1 MLEYYEM
8 SDQIFGLCSDTTSSN
23 TGKNKGAVSI
33 IIPYALKRPVLWLM
47 CRHHIYERH
56 VAHVMKEIFGP
67 TSSPSKKLYVIL
79 QKLWPQIYED
89 VNKLERIVKF
99 DWSQDAFRPGSL
111 LFKLALDTKE
121 FCITA
126 LHKNTFQ
133 RGDYKYLCELM
144 AFFLGAELSNFS
156 FKQPGAHHEAR
167 FMADCIYL
175 LVIQMTQKYH
185 PADSETVGKN
195 TINHLKV
202 ATNYIVFF
210 HGLVF
215 LKSPNASQAPSND
228 LMAFDIAFQLQTV
241 DEFKEFAAIGNVLYQ
256 SLKRHTWYLSP
267 QQVIFALADKD
278 LKTEVK
284 TNMLNK
290 LLSYDIPELKG
301 LIKKRPETKVE
312 IIPTSK
318 LEDFVNE
325 QSYLLFLLLEISK
338 KEILLWKEK
347 GIDACE
353 NEEFSQSFTYFSK
366 CVRALAVVNDR
377 AERHI
382 KLIQD
387 FIERTHNEDRL
398 QDTLQVFSSIIRN
411 INVIFSCY

>member
-1 MLEYYEM
+1 
-8 SDQIFGLCSDTTSSN
+8 
-23 TGKNKGAVSI
+23 
-33 IIPYALKRPVLWLM
+33 
-47 CRHHIYERH
+47 
-56 VAHVMKEIFGP
+56 
-67 TSSPSKKLYVIL
+67 
-79 QKLWPQIYED
+79 
-89 VNKLERIVKF
+89 
-99 DWSQDAFRPGSL
+99 
-111 LFKLALDTKE
+111 
-121 FCITA
+121 
-126 LHKNTFQ
+126 
-133 RGDYKYLCELM
+133 
-144 AFFLGAELSNFS
+144 
-156 FKQPGAHHEAR
+156 
-167 FMADCIYL
+167 
-175 LVIQMTQKYH
+175 MTQMYH

-210 HGLVF
+210 YGLFF

-241 DEFKEFAAIGNVLYQ
+241 DEFKEFAAIGKVLYQ

-318 LEDFVNE
+318 VEDFVNE
-325 QSYLLFLLLEISK
+325 QSYLLFLLLEVSK

-347 GIDACE
+347 SIDACE
-353 NEEFSQSFTYFSK
+353 NEEVSQSLLTFQS
-366 CVRALAVVNDR
+366 V
-377 AERHI
+377 
-382 KLIQD
+382 
-387 FIERTHNEDRL
+387 
-398 QDTLQVFSSIIRN
+398 
-411 INVIFSCY
+411 